1 MTTSLRHF
9 TAGTLVLA
17 VLFGLA
23 ESAWA
28 CDCMSMK
35 PCQALWRGQDAAPA
49 VFEATVVSIERRTD
63 EEPLPD
69 GGRRILSDTTVV
81 HLKDVRNLLGEGAAT
96 IETAGDSGA
105 CGYTFKVGQRYVID
119 AFRSAG
125 ALSTTS
131 CSQTK
136 PIEEAGALLT
146 YIASLS
152 RPSAGATVT
161 GLVSASMN
169 YSFEPRGQS
178 HGLGGLIVRVDG
190 PVSRSTRSAADG
202 SFSLSGLP
210 PGQYRIGVETGTS
223 TLWEPGPTR
232 TFQLPNA
239 HACYDA
245 YVPLTLN
252 ATLEGTVVDAAGK
265 PVNNASVA
273 LRRTDA
279 LRAPRDPDFPTFV
292 GYATTRSDE
301 LGRYE
306 FKGLQPGEYVVGLN
320 LDSGPTDGSPYAPT
334 FLAGQDGQPEVIDFP
349 LGGHRL
355 LPQLVA
361 VPTSTVEVTGRVQW
375 PDGRPG
381 AGMRVRAFA
390 HGETRFRMGRSV
402 DGVVN
407 AEGRFTLMLPAG
419 IAHSVRAF
427 ADPTRARTAQD
438 YGVGAETE
446 IVAGRGA
453 VTLVLERRR

>member
-1 MTTSLRHF
+1 VTTSLGRHF
-9 TAGTLVLA
+9 AGAFVLVLA
-17 VLFGLA
+17 SGLA
-23 ESAWA
+23 EPAWA
-28 CDCMSMK
+28 CSCMSLQ
-35 PCQALWRGQDAAPA
+35 PCEALWRGRDAAPT

-63 EEPLPD
+63 TEPLPD
-69 GGRRILSDTTVV
+69 GGRRILSDTMVV
-81 HLKDVRNLLGEGAAT
+81 HLTDVRTLLGEGAT
-96 IETAGDSGA
+96 SIETSGSGA
-105 CGYTFKVGQRYVID
+105 SCGYPFKVGQRYVID
-119 AFRSAG
+119 ATRAAG
-125 ALSTTS
+125 SLSTSS
-131 CSQTK
+131 CSQTT
-136 PIEEAGALLT
+136 PVENAGALLA
-146 YIASLS
+146 YIASLNT
-152 RPSAGATVT
+152 PSPGATVT

-169 YSFEPRGQS
+169 YSFSPRGRPS
-178 HGLGGLIVRVDG
+178 GVGGLTVTVDG
-190 PVSRSTRSAADG
+190 PVSRSTRSAANG
-202 SFSLSGLP
+202 AFSFAGLP
-210 PGQYRIGVETGTS
+210 PGQYRIGVDTAS
-223 TLWEPGPTR
+223 SPVWEARPARP
-232 TFQLPNA
+232 FELPNT
-239 HACYDA
+239 HACHDA

-252 ATLEGTVVDAAGK
+252 AILEGTVVDATGK
-265 PVNNASVA
+265 PVRNASVA

-279 LRAPRDPDFPTFV
+279 LTTPRDPDFPTFV
-292 GYATTRSDE
+292 GYATTRSDA

-361 VPTSTVEVTGRVQW
+361 VPTSAVEVTGRVQW

-402 DGVVN
+402 DAVVD

-427 ADPTRARTAQD
+427 VDPGRPRTGQD
-438 YGVGAETE
+438 DGVEAEAE
-446 IVAGRGA
+446 IVAGRGTL
-453 VTLVLERRR
+453 TLVLRRRR